1 MSQPLDSAPLTE
13 ARLTVARPWAIPADD
28 VLAHL
33 EADAGGLRTAEAV
46 ERLELAGPNRLPE
59 PARKPGWLRF
69 LAHFND
75 TLIYI
80 LLGAAVIKALMGD
93 WLDFW
98 VIMVV
103 AIINAVIGYVQEGR
117 AEKALAGIRGMLS
130 ADASARRDGGWV
142 TVPAADL
149 VPGDVVR
156 LMPGDKVPAD
166 LRLLQA
172 HQLRIDEAALTGE
185 SVPSSK
191 TTDPVAVEA
200 GVGDRGSMAF
210 SGTIVSAGQGRGVV
224 TATGP
229 TTELGRI
236 QSLADEA
243 DALAT
248 PLTRQLDGFG
258 RVLTV
263 VILGMAAIMLMIG
276 RFLHGMPFDE
286 LISAAIGFAVA
297 AIPEGLPALV
307 TITLAIG
314 VQQMARHNAITRKL
328 PAVEALGSVTTV
340 CSDKT
345 GTLTRNEM
353 TVRHIVTPLA
363 TYDVTGLGYAPEG
376 AIVPVGGVE
385 TDAAPR
391 GDLAAI
397 LAIATLCNDAH
408 IVQGD
413 DGTWSLVGEPTEGAL
428 KAVAIKGGVGS
439 AGGRRV
445 AVIPFDSANKLMA
458 TLNEGAR
465 SGGEAGEVSRAIL
478 VKGAPDRLLERS
490 LTQRG
495 ADGSEPLDLARWDAA
510 VAALSGQGLRVLAAA
525 RKPVRPTTEEFAL
538 DDVVDLE
545 FIGLWGIVDP
555 PRPEAIE
562 AIADCHTAG
571 IRVKMI
577 TGDHAGTALA
587 IAHEMGLA
595 GADAEVLTGAELEAL
610 SQEQLREV
618 VRDVDVYARTS
629 PEHKIRIVRA
639 LQSHGEVVAM
649 TGDGVNDAPALTRA
663 DVGIAMGIKGTEAT
677 KEAAEFV
684 LADDNF
690 ATIRSAIAEG
700 RRIYDNLRKSIVF
713 LLPTNG
719 AQSLVILVAVVFG
732 LALPLT
738 SVQVLWVNMV
748 TAVTLSLALA
758 YEPAER
764 GIMGRPPRATG
775 GPIINRGELGF
786 ILIVSLLIG
795 GAAMGVFYGVAATG
809 ADIEVARTEAVLM
822 LAFGQLAFLFNCRF
836 LTRSSLTIDV
846 LRGNRVVWWSAIAL
860 VVLQLIYTYVPFMNV
875 LFESRPLS
883 AASWILPIVVSIG
896 IFLAVE
902 VLKAVLRARR
912 VSSRSAASLKGGS

>member
-1 MSQPLDSAPLTE
+1 MSQPLESTPLTE

-28 VLAHL
+28 VLEHL
-33 EADAGGLRTAEAV
+33 EADAGGLSAADAA
-46 ERLELAGPNRLPE
+46 ERLEVAGPNRLPE
-59 PARKPGWLRF
+59 PARKPAWLRF

-130 ADASARRDGGWV
+130 ADAGARRDGSWV
-142 TVPAADL
+142 TVPASDL

-191 TTDPVAVEA
+191 TTDPVASDA

-248 PLTRQLDGFG
+248 PLTRQLDSFG

-263 VILGMAAIMLMIG
+263 VILGMAAVMMMIG
-276 RFLHGMPFDE
+276 RFLHGMPYDE
-286 LISAAIGFAVA
+286 LVSAAIGFAVA

-363 TYDVTGLGYAPEG
+363 DYDVTGLGYAPEG
-376 AIVPVGGVE
+376 EIVPADADPDAGG
-385 TDAAPR
+385 R

-408 IVQGD
+408 IVRAD
-413 DGTWSLVGEPTEGAL
+413 DGSWSLVGEPTEGAL

-439 AGGRRV
+439 TGGRRV

-495 ADGSEPLDLARWDAA
+495 ANGSEPLDLARWDEA
-510 VAALSGQGLRVLAAA
+510 VAKLSGQGLRVLAAA
-525 RKPVRPTTEEFAL
+525 RKPVRPTTDEFAL
-538 DDVVDLE
+538 DDLVDLE

-555 PRPEAIE
+555 PRPEAVE
-562 AIADCHTAG
+562 AIADCHAAG

-618 VRDVDVYARTS
+618 VQGVDVYARTS

-764 GIMGRPPRATG
+764 GIMCRPPRASG

-795 GAAMGVFYGVAATG
+795 GAAMGVFYGVSAAG
-809 ADIEVARTEAVLM
+809 ADLEVARTEAVLM
-822 LAFGQLAFLFNCRF
+822 LAFGQLAFLLNCRF
-836 LTRSSLTIDV
+836 LTRSSLTLDV
-846 LRGNRVVWWSAIAL
+846 LRGNRVVWWSALAL
-860 VVLQLIYTYVPFMNV
+860 VVLQLVYTYVPFMNV
-875 LFESRPLS
+875 LFESRPLP
-883 AASWILPIVVSIG
+883 AASWILPIVVSGG

-902 VLKAVLRARR
+902 ALKAVLRARR
-912 VSSRSAASLKGGS
+912 GASGSAASLKGGS

>member
-1 MSQPLDSAPLTE
+1 MTQPLTE
-13 ARLTVARPWAIPADD
+13 ARLTVARPWALPVGE

-33 EADAGGLRTAEAV
+33 EADVAGLGSDNAAR
-46 ERLELAGPNRLPE
+46 RLELAGPNRLPE
-59 PARKPGWLRF
+59 PPRRPAIVRF

-103 AIINAVIGYVQEGR
+103 AIINAVVGFVQEGR

-130 ADASARRDGGWV
+130 SEASARRDGGWI
-142 TVPAADL
+142 TVAAADL

-172 HQLRIDEAALTGE
+172 FQLRIDEATLTGE

-191 TTDPVAVEA
+191 TTDAVDADA
-200 GVGDRGSMAF
+200 GVGDRRSMAF

-224 TATGP
+224 TATGSS
-229 TTELGRI
+229 TEIGRI

-243 DALAT
+243 GALAT

-258 RVLTV
+258 RILTV
-263 VILGMAAIMLMIG
+263 VIMGMAAIMLMIG
-276 RFLHGMPFDE
+276 RFLHGMPFSE
-286 LISAAIGFAVA
+286 LVSAAIGFAVA

-314 VQQMARHNAITRKL
+314 VQQMAHHNAITRKL

-345 GTLTRNEM
+345 GTLTKNEM
-353 TVRHIVTPLA
+353 TVRRIVTPVGE
-363 TYDVTGLGYAPEG
+363 YDVTGLGYVPEG
-376 AIVPVGGVE
+376 RIVPVDGR
-385 TDAAPR
+385 DACG

-397 LAIATLCNDAH
+397 LAVATLCNDAH
-408 IVQGD
+408 IVRDD
-413 DGTWSLVGEPTEGAL
+413 DGGWSLVGEPTEGAL
-428 KAVAIKGGVGS
+428 KVAAMKGGVASTGS
-439 AGGRRV
+439 RRI

-458 TLNEGAR
+458 TLNEG
-465 SGGEAGEVSRAIL
+465 STGSRGLL

-490 LTQRG
+490 LTHRG
-495 ADGSEPLDLARWDAA
+495 ANGAEPLDLSRWDAA
-510 VAALSGQGLRVLAAA
+510 IAALSAQGLRVLAAA
-525 RKPVRPTTEEFAL
+525 RKPVRADTESFAL
-538 DDVVDLE
+538 DELIDLE
-545 FIGLWGIVDP
+545 FLGIWGIVDP
-555 PRPEAIE
+555 PRPEAIQ

-595 GADAEVLTGAELEAL
+595 GADAEVLTGADLEAL
-610 SQEQLREV
+610 TQEQLKAV

-639 LQSHGEVVAM
+639 LQSRGEVVAM

-764 GIMGRPPRATG
+764 GIMRRPPRTTG
-775 GPIINRGELGF
+775 GPIIDGRELGF
-786 ILIVSLLIG
+786 ILVVSVLIG

-809 ADIEVARTEAVLM
+809 ADIEIARTEAVLM
-822 LAFGQLAFLFNCRF
+822 LAFGQLAYLFNCRF
-836 LTRSSLTIDV
+836 LSRSSLTVDV
-846 LRGNRVVWWSAIAL
+846 LRDNRAVWWSALAL
-860 VVLQLIYTYVPFMNV
+860 IVLQLIYTYVPFMNV
-875 LFESRPLS
+875 LFESRPLD
-883 AASWILPIVVSIG
+883 AASWILPLALSVVV
-896 IFLAVE
+896 FLAVE
-902 VLKAVLRARR
+902 ALKAVLRAR
-912 VSSRSAASLKGGS
+912 SERSESADALKATS